1 MNMSE
6 NNLKLVSAYYRAM
19 NEKNL
24 AGIEKCL
31 HPEILFIGPLAEMAG
46 KDAVLESVKRFFLIF
61 NKLTV
66 RSKLGS
72 EDQAMV
78 VYDLD
83 CPAPIE
89 LFRAAAF
96 MTFKDNLIA
105 RLELFYDARPFEKKK
120 EQIFSQS

>member
-1 MNMSE
+1 MSE
-6 NNLKLVSAYYRAM
+6 NNLNLAAAYYRAM

-31 HPEILFIGPLAEMAG
+31 HPEVRFIGPLAEMTG
-46 KDAVLESVKRFFLIF
+46 KEAVLESVKQFFLIF
-61 NKLTV
+61 NKLTI
-66 RSKLGS
+66 RTKLGS
-72 EDQAMV
+72 DDQAMV

-83 CPAPIE
+83 FPAPIG

-96 MTFKDNLIA
+96 MTFEDNLIV

-120 EQIFSQS
+120 EEIFSQS